1 MKTFIHKLHE
11 AKGNKP
17 EEHRMAAQIINKKT
31 LNMIIKNFMTMGINF
46 QNGLKPNSVSICL
59 KNVIKVIQKKI

>member
-46 QNGLKPNSVSICL
+46 
-59 KNVIKVIQKKI
+59 